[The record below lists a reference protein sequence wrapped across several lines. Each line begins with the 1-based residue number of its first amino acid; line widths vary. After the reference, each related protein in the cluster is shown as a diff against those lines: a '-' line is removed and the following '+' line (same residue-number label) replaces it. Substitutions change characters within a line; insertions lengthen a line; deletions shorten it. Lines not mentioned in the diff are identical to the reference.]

1 MRVALLSAVV
11 LLGISSTLSAHG
23 HRRRAPLVGYGPVNP
38 FGPTMTNELF
48 TTALAPTFRGTGAIP
63 EVPLKEIGP
72 AKAAIPRQGSKPS
85 IIMQTPPPVIPN
97 PQLTPPVAPPP
108 GSTSAVPPP
117 PTPASVKPSSAPP
130 SGPRRP

>member
-1 MRVALLSAVV
+1 MRVALLTTVV

-23 HRRRAPLVGYGPVNP
+23 HRRVAPLVGYGPVNP
-38 FGPTMTNELF
+38 FGHTMTNELY

-63 EVPLKEIGP
+63 EVPINSTGP
-72 AKAAIPRQGSKPS
+72 QKAAVPRQGSKPS

-97 PQLTPPVAPPP
+97 PQLTPPVTPPP

-117 PTPASVKPSSAPP
+117 PTPASVKPSSQPAT
-130 SGPRRP
+130 GPRRP